1 MYVLLAQFPA
11 PLGKL
16 SYPAFKYSR
25 QPPHDVMSSASDK
38 ALGSHRKPGTR
49 LPSANSTLPSVIGRG
64 SVGQQAAQALRR

>member
-1 MYVLLAQFPA
+1 
-11 PLGKL
+11 
-16 SYPAFKYSR
+16 
-25 QPPHDVMSSASDK
+25 MSSASDK